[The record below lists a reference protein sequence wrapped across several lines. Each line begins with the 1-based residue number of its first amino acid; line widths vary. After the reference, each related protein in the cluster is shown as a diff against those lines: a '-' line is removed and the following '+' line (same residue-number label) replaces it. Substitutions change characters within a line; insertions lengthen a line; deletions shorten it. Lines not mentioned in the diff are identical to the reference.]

1 MFSLQLFS
9 KLHILLRVSLE
20 PDAICDTV
28 VLVTCHKNKYV
39 CALEKLGYLFKEGY
53 CSQMDQAGGKNN
65 SKNLKQRKRKTA
77 CFGLYQ
83 YMHMK

>member
-9 KLHILLRVSLE
+9 KLHIFLRASLE

-28 VLVTCHKNKYV
+28 VLVTCHKNKCA

-53 CSQMDQAGGKNN
+53 CSQIDQGGKK
-65 SKNLKQRKRKTA
+65 KNQTEKNQNLLLWA
-77 CFGLYQ
+77 L
-83 YMHMK
+83 